1 MKFIFT
7 KHLTRDKLPI
17 LKELGWTIT
26 KAQIRNTIKNPKWTG
41 ITKRN
46 QETAMSVIDKK
57 HILRVIFKREGDI
70 IKVITVHI
78 ARRGK
83 YESTLR

>member
-1 MKFIFT
+1 
-7 KHLTRDKLPI
+7 
-17 LKELGWTIT
+17 
-26 KAQIRNTIKNPKWTG
+26 
-41 ITKRN
+41 
-46 QETAMSVIDKK
+46 MSVIDKK